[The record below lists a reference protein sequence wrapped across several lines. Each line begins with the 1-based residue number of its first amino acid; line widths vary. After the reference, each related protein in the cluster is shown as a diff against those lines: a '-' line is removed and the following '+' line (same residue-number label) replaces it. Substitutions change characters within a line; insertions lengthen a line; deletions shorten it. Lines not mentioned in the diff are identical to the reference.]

1 MAAETA
7 MIFGHA
13 TGRVIVMPPETKWYL
28 LDKNNHHEDDKSTFE
43 KFFDLRKVRRWKKN
57 ENLKVVTWLFT
68 LNDTTIKMYAIV
80 TIVIIFIFIRF
91 LRALTSYQWMSLFE
105 P

>member
-43 KFFDLRKVRRWKKN
+43 KFFDLRKVRRFNKN
-57 ENLKVVTWLFT
+57 CLTIENSNVAVHYKRYD
-68 LNDTTIKMYAIV
+68 N
-80 TIVIIFIFIRF
+80 
-91 LRALTSYQWMSLFE
+91 
-105 P
+105 